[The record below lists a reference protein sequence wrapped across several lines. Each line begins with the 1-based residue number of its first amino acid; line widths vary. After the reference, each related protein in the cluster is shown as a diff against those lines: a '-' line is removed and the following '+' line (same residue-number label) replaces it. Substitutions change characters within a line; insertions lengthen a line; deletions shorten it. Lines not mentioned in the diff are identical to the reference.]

1 MEVTNVKENKEKFY
15 VCIDNVQY
23 KEKPKNKDMGMIS
36 NRVTNQVKELTINE
50 LQQLAGNGYT
60 FCGSIFKL
68 KNGIRE
74 RKQENFAMQKI
85 FAIDVDEK
93 RDEDGN
99 KVEGLEHGVLFDEV
113 QDIINQYHLPTQFA
127 YRTLSD
133 GIKGERFRLVFETDT
148 YIYDKNLARAVILA
162 LQHIFPA
169 YCDKNCKDTTRMYLG
184 GKEIIKT
191 ENSNFNSI
199 LNLDTLF
206 HILSEV
212 YISNYKKSHKDISQ
226 LSRDFRTYL
235 ASNFGINTLNS
246 KPWIRKVQLTKE
258 QVERMKQKRIDNA
271 DVFPDCHFSIDT
283 TTYDEVFCKN
293 VSNKT
298 SNIYYIYYR
307 TGGQFDQ
314 NMQEFYEIC
323 MINEKSNKRRSKNN
337 TDLKF
342 YKNVNIT
349 ENIDRQNVTESEML
363 EKCQLIKELFDNSR
377 HFHHE
382 EIFGLSLNF
391 RYLNIE
397 YIDTNNK
404 KRGTVGEKYF
414 LNLMKKYCEKN
425 NEEYEKRWDKVVE
438 YNQKVNYSPKFCE
451 GFCPY
456 CKNCNHNSNII
467 NTVTNKNRILPILN
481 QEKIYSELSST
492 RDRLYKEERET
503 LQRFN
508 DNQGDGEIKIIKCQT
523 GVGKTYQMIKSIKEL
538 LPVLNYR
545 IFIAVERNDLK
556 RQVEE
561 DFRKNGIEVF
571 VTPDFD
577 NLNDKTLADELNR
590 YRARGLF
597 NKVKERIQEYI
608 NDGDISLED
617 QITLENYINSDRLLK
632 EETNNIILTTHK
644 RLVYL
649 SKEVLNNSIVII
661 DEDIINTLNEQ
672 NDFLYSDIQFI
683 SNEIKRHDELNKL
696 NIELMK
702 KLEDISSSN
711 YKKYISV
718 KKIDYNEDEKKILEN
733 IVINGNYNCNIF
745 QFLESEIIYFFNPD
759 NNENSNITD
768 KTVVKAI
775 RKNKL
780 PNNNI
785 MILSATIEKDFYDN
799 LYPDRNISMIE
810 LEKAKYKGKVYQYGN
825 LSFSKDCIENHGD
838 IIEAILY
845 DNMQCKLITFR
856 DILEKYNLEGEHF
869 FATTGLNKLE
879 GNNIK
884 IVGLPNRNQIYYT
897 GLAYNIYG
905 KEYTEVPSMSF
916 QTVELN
922 GYRTKFYTFNDI
934 ELRRIHI
941 WSVMSEL
948 EQAVGRARLLTN
960 DKVVLA
966 FAGLPVEQANIV
978 NSLKEMKVIANNS
991 LFENIKIIF
1000 NKDKIKYLIKLIRY
1014 GTDRKLQLQEV

>member
-1 MEVTNVKENKEKFY
+1 MEYSNEERFW
-15 VCIDNVQY
+15 VCIDNIQY
-23 KEKPKNKDMGMIS
+23 KEKPKNEDMGVIS
-36 NRVTNQVKELTINE
+36 NRITNQVKFATINE
-50 LQQLAGNGYT
+50 LQQAVSNGQT
-60 FCGSIFKL
+60 FCGSIFKQ

-93 RDEDGN
+93 HDENGN
-99 KVEGLEHGVLFDEV
+99 KIEGLEYGVLFDEV

-127 YRTLSD
+127 YKTLSD

-184 GKEIIKT
+184 GKEIIRT

-206 HILSEV
+206 RILSEV

-246 KPWIRKVQLTKE
+246 KPWIRKVQLTNE
-258 QVERMKQKRIDNA
+258 QVEVMMKKRIDDT
-271 DVFPDCHFSIDT
+271 DVLPNCHFSIDT

-293 VSNKT
+293 LSNEA
-298 SNIYYIYYR
+298 SNLYYIYYR
-307 TGGQFDQ
+307 TGRQIDK
-314 NMQEFYEIC
+314 NVQEFYEIC
-323 MINEKSNKRRSKNN
+323 MINEKSKKRRSKDN

-342 YKNVNIT
+342 HKNVNIT
-349 ENIDRQNVTESEML
+349 ENVDRQTVLEKEML
-363 EKCQLIKELFDNSR
+363 AKCQLIKELYDNER
-377 HFHHE
+377 HFHNE

-456 CKNCNHNSNII
+456 CKNCNHNANII
-467 NTVTNKNRILPILN
+467 NTVTDKNRIVSILN
-481 QEKIYSELSST
+481 QEKNYSELSST
-492 RDRLYKEERET
+492 RDRLYKEEKEM

-597 NKVKERIQEYI
+597 GKLKERIQEYI
-608 NDGDISLED
+608 DDEDISHED
-617 QITLENYINSDRLLK
+617 KLTLENYINSGRLLK

-644 RLVYL
+644 KLLYL
-649 SKEVLNNSIVII
+649 PKEALDNSIVII

-672 NDFLYSDIQFI
+672 NDFLYSDIKFI
-683 SNEIKRHDELNKL
+683 SNEIRRYDELKRL
-696 NIELMK
+696 YKKLMK

-718 KKIDYNEDEKKILEN
+718 KKINCNKDERKILEN
-733 IVINGNYNCNIF
+733 VVINGNYNCNIF

-768 KTVVKAI
+768 KTVVKTI

-884 IVGLPNRNQIYYT
+884 IVGLPNRNQMYYT

-916 QTVELN
+916 QNVELN
-922 GYRTKFYTFNDI
+922 GYKTIFYTFNDI

-960 DKVVLA
+960 DKVVLV
-966 FAGLPVEQANIV
+966 FAGLPVDQAIVINSEEEMRNTISNIIAKCHAD
-978 NSLKEMKVIANNS
+978 NILMTLTATSILLNISKERLYI
-991 LFENIKIIF
+991 
-1000 NKDKIKYLIKLIRY
+1000 
-1014 GTDRKLQLQEV
+1014 T